1 MSTNNV
7 GCLSEAQKEDIYA
20 LWEEGGV
27 TKTHLAAQ
35 FDVSTRT
42 IGRVIDSFEE
52 EEEYSNSEEVESE
65 LYDPLKLNCKALG
78 YKVGDLFKYKEG
90 IDEYDMT
97 FEPDSILSL
106 SSDDGSILPLFV
118 EEGYPTE
125 MEHYEYLS
133 FVTPCEEVLEDTNE
147 TFCEDAE
154 YSIGEAVKVS
164 DPDFSYSG
172 YSVLANIMQL
182 TGFKLGND
190 PSTLSDFTVIASILH
205 PESAEVVYAIED
217 FSGNQYMMEGEGLC
231 PMEEITFCEDAEY
244 QFEEYV
250 EVTNLGHVY
259 TNYNALADKL
269 NLKGFKSGEKPTKG
283 GVYVVLAATPHPDT
297 GLIVYVIESLS
308 GEQYMISGYGLSSH
322 KGTEGK
328 YTLIPGSI
336 IVIQYKGEVYTVDA
350 SHGSFDAIVNYCSQG
365 WYDSAVNLAQPIKA
379 ITEFTKGDVTVSNGH
394 VMYMGDEVNDG
405 LALAILRLMEEG
417 DEGFKK
423 LVAFLG
429 KVKKNPSYKSRM
441 ELFGFIKAA
450 DIEITDSGDLICW
463 KGIKD
468 DWTDCY
474 SGSIDNSIGAIV
486 TMERTDVNDDSNQ
499 TCSAGL
505 HCCAKSY
512 LDSFYGSRVVKVLVN
527 PEDVVSIPTDYN
539 DAKMRTCKY
548 VVIEEVTEL

>member
-147 TFCEDAE
+147 
-154 YSIGEAVKVS
+154 
-164 DPDFSYSG
+164 
-172 YSVLANIMQL
+172 
-182 TGFKLGND
+182 
-190 PSTLSDFTVIASILH
+190 
-205 PESAEVVYAIED
+205 
-217 FSGNQYMMEGEGLC
+217 
-231 PMEEITFCEDAEY
+231 TFCEDAEY